1 MSQSGG
7 DKGPNDVLG
16 RLPFPQEPFSYL
28 QSQVGPPGPRGP
40 PGPPGPPGPQGFQGV
55 RGEPSE
61 SGPPGPPGPPGPRG
75 LPGLP
80 GKDVCYDF
88 FKIFALRNLMIFFCS
103 FLKYFLFLIKKLFS
117 NFH

>member
-1 MSQSGG
+1 MSQTGG
-7 DKGPNDVLG
+7 DKGPNDVMG

-28 QSQVGPPGPRGP
+28 TSQVGPPGPRGP

-61 SGPPGPPGPPGPRG
+61 AGPPGLPGPPGPRG

-80 GKDVCYDF
+80 GKDVSYHLV
-88 FKIFALRNLMIFFCS
+88 KIFV
-103 FLKYFLFLIKKLFS
+103 KIKLNS
-117 NFH
+117 